1 MDDIKWLMAQEI
13 PRLRRYARSLAADE
27 DAADDLVQDC
37 LERAIR
43 KQHQWRRHGRIRS
56 WLYSVLYSVF
66 LNGVRRDRKLRRN
79 VSLDRVDGVLAAPSR
94 QEQETDCKSIVGAMQ
109 ALPEEQ
115 RAAIA
120 LVALE
125 GLSYDE
131 AAEVL
136 DVPIGTLRSRLFRGR
151 DKLRE
156 LYDEPAPFRAHLRR
170 VK

>member
-1 MDDIKWLMAQEI
+1 MDEVKWLMAQEI
-13 PRLRRYARSLAADE
+13 PRLRRYARSLTADE
-27 DAADDLVQDC
+27 DDADDLVQDC

-43 KQHQWRRHGRIRS
+43 KRHQWRRHGRIRS

-66 LNGVRRDRKLRRN
+66 LNRVRREQRFRGH
-79 VSLDRVDGVLAAPSR
+79 VSLDRIDGVLSEPSR
-94 QEQETDCKSIVGAMQ
+94 QEQGTDCNSIVNAMQ
-109 ALPEEQ
+109 ALPEDQ
-115 RAAIA
+115 RAALA
-120 LVALE
+120 LVTLE

-151 DKLRE
+151 DTLRE
-156 LYDEPAPFRAHLRR
+156 LYDEPPVRTHLRR